1 MSNYN
6 EILTQIGKKLPQAQV
21 YVMRYYPINTL
32 DFGQDSDE
40 KTLFET
46 RSNEKFQKAS
56 DKIEKLAQKHHFHFI
71 QRAINLS

>member
-40 KTLFET
+40 KTVIV
-46 RSNEKFQKAS
+46 S
-56 DKIEKLAQKHHFHFI
+56 DED
-71 QRAINLS
+71 